1 MKSLLRASIILLI
14 VNNLYMRYIIK
25 ILNNMH
31 PGDEFWF
38 ALITG
43 LNIAYGL
50 VVLSCISASK
60 KKRK

>member
-1 MKSLLRASIILLI
+1 MKSLLRASIVLLI
-14 VNNLYMRYIIK
+14 VNNLYMRYIVK
-25 ILNNMH
+25 IINMH

-50 VVLSCISASK
+50 VVLSCISTSK

>member
-1 MKSLLRASIILLI
+1 MKSLLRASILLLI
-14 VNNLYMRYIIK
+14 VNNLYMRYIVKIIK
-25 ILNNMH
+25 MH